1 LGARASVVVGAY
13 LVLGGLARFVEE
25 HYRGEPQTMERWGL
39 RTYQWFAAGFV
50 VAGLAVLSLDS
61 PVLEGVRAGP
71 AWWGAGLVA
80 LVYAIAM
87 GVEFPRSNARGSR
100 LS

>member
-1 LGARASVVVGAY
+1 
-13 LVLGGLARFVEE
+13 VLGGLARFVEE